1 MTAPEVSPV
10 KTTCPY
16 CGVGCGVEA
25 RLEQDDPLAPRVSIA
40 GDAEHPANFG
50 RLCVKG
56 SALGETLS
64 REDRLLQPMI
74 EGQAVDWDQA
84 LNHVA
89 DGIRHALQTYGP
101 ESVAFYVSG
110 QLLTE
115 DYYVANKLMK
125 GVIGTA
131 NIDTNSRLCM
141 SSTVVGHK
149 RAFGTDTVP
158 GCYEDLELAD
168 LIIMVG
174 SNMAW
179 CHPVLFQRISA
190 ARAKN
195 PKLRLILI
203 DPRRTATADES
214 NQFLPLNSGSDAFLF
229 NGLLNFLRH
238 NDYLDF
244 DYLEQ
249 NCQGFGKALQEAE
262 SATIPVVAQATGLAE
277 SELVSFY
284 RDFARTE
291 KVVTLFS
298 QGINQSSSGSDK
310 VNSIINCHFATGRI
324 GKPGMGPFSL
334 TGQPNAMGGREA
346 GGMANTLAAHMDF
359 AADDVARVQAFWQSP
374 NIASKPGLKA
384 VDMLQAVESGQI
396 KVLWV
401 MATNPLVSMPEVQRF
416 HRALANC
423 PMLIVSDITAQT
435 DTAELAQVLLPATAW
450 GERDGT
456 VTNSERRISR
466 QRPFL
471 TAPGLAR
478 HDWWIISQ
486 VAQKLGAAGFDYQ
499 SSSEIFRELAQL
511 SGLDNQGQR
520 DYDLS
525 ALSALDQA
533 GYDALQPV
541 QWPVNA
547 EYPQGRARFFDGS
560 RFFTPSGK
568 GQLLPIRPQLPQGEI
583 NSDYPFQLNTGR
595 LRDQWHT
602 MSRTGKSARLSQ
614 HIDQPLLSI
623 HPTDAQALNLAE
635 GELARVSSRFG
646 SLLLKVSLTDS
657 QTPGSLFAPIHWNS
671 QNSSAGSIG
680 QLVNAV
686 LDPFSGQPELKHT
699 PVRVSK
705 AAMHWYG
712 YLLTRRLPEQ
722 LPDYW
727 VRVRQNGFWRIE
739 LAHTGYIDNW
749 QALSRLLLPHDDQ
762 ADWLQYQDPRSG
774 TYRGVLLDQGKLD
787 GVLYIGA
794 KPELPGRDWLVS
806 LFAGQELDLPSRMAL
821 VAGRPPGKQVDC
833 GKIVCSCFQVGQKT
847 LEAAMAQGMNLEQ
860 LQQTLKAGTNCGS
873 CVPEIKALL
882 AKRG

>member
-1 MTAPEVSPV
+1 MIPAPTPV

-25 RLEQDDPLAPRVSIA
+25 FLDDPDPRNPRVRIQ
-40 GDAEHPANFG
+40 GDASHPANYG

-56 SALGETLS
+56 SALGDTLS
-64 REDRLLQPMI
+64 LDDRLLHPEI
-74 EGQAVDWDQA
+74 EGQPASWEQA
-84 LNHVA
+84 LTAVS
-89 DGIRHALQTYGP
+89 DGIRDAIATHGP

-125 GVIGTA
+125 GVIGTS

-141 SSTVVGHK
+141 ASTVVGHK

-158 GCYEDLELAD
+158 GCYEDLEQAD

-174 SNMAW
+174 ANMAW

-190 ARAKN
+190 ARAAN
-195 PKLRLILI
+195 PALRVIVI
-203 DPRRTATADES
+203 DPRRTATANEA
-214 NQFLPLNSGSDAFLF
+214 NQFLPLNSGTDAFLF

-249 NCQGFGKALQEAE
+249 HCQGFSKALQEAE
-262 SATIPVVAQATGLAE
+262 AATIPQVALATGLSE

-310 VNSIINCHFATGRI
+310 VNSIINCHLATGRI

-359 AADDVARVQAFWQSP
+359 TPDDVARVQAFWQSP
-374 NIASKPGLKA
+374 RIASQPGLKA
-384 VDMLQAVESGQI
+384 VDMLNAVEAGQI

-401 MATNPLVSMPEVQRF
+401 MATNPLVSMPEIQRF

-423 PMLIVSDITAQT
+423 PLLIVSDLTKQT
-435 DTAELAQVLLPATAW
+435 DTAQLASILLPATGW

-471 TAPGLAR
+471 AAPGEAR
-478 HDWWIISQ
+478 PDWWILAE
-486 VAQKLGAAGFDYQ
+486 VAKRLGASGFDYQ
-499 SSSEIFRELAQL
+499 NSAEIFRELAQL
-511 SGLDNQGQR
+511 SALDNQGQR

-525 ALSALDQA
+525 ALSDIDSE
-533 GYDALQPV
+533 GYDALSPM
-541 QWPVNA
+541 QWPINA
-547 EYPQGRARFFDGS
+547 QYPQGRARFFDRS
-560 RFFTPSGK
+560 AFFTASGK
-568 GQLLPIRPQLPQGEI
+568 GQLLAIRPQLPKSATSSEF
-583 NSDYPFQLNTGR
+583 PFILNTGR

-623 HPTDAQALNLAE
+623 HPADAQSLGLSE
-635 GELARVSSRFG
+635 GELARISSPFG
-646 SLLLKVSLTDS
+646 STLLKVSLTDS
-657 QTPGSLFAPIHWNS
+657 QTRGSVFAPIHWNE
-671 QNSSAGSIG
+671 QNTSAGSIG
-680 QLVNAV
+680 QLVNAI

-699 PVRVSK
+699 PVRLSRVP
-705 AAMHWYG
+705 MHWYG
-712 YLLTRRLPEQ
+712 YLLTRDLPEQ

-727 VRVRQNGFWRIE
+727 VRVRQNDFWRLE

-749 QALSRLLLPHDDQ
+749 PALSQLLLPHDAG
-762 ADWLQYQDPRSG
+762 ADWLEYQDPRNNS
-774 TYRGVLLDQGKLD
+774 YRAVRLAEGKLD

-794 KPELPGRDWLVS
+794 TPELPGRDWLLS
-806 LFAGQELDLPSRMAL
+806 LFAGQELDASSRMAL
-821 VAGRPPGKQVDC
+821 LAGRPPGARVDC
-833 GKIVCSCFQVGQKT
+833 GKIICSCFQVGEKTLQAAIAEGKT
-847 LEAAMAQGMNLEQ
+847 LEQI
-860 LQQTLKAGTNCGS
+860 QQQLKAGSNCGS
-873 CVPEIKALL
+873 CVPEIKLLL
-882 AKRG
+882 ARKS